1 MDKDIKKMTIEELD
15 KYIEELPYAWMK
27 ALRYQR
33 IKEIR
38 PDYISKH
45 IREKE

>member
-1 MDKDIKKMTIEELD
+1 MTIEELD
-15 KYIEELPYAWMK
+15 EYIEKLPNAWMK

-33 IKEIR
+33 IKKIR
-38 PDYISKH
+38 PDYIPKH